1 MAGRSANCESHD
13 CPESGG
19 HNQSPRDAIPRTD
32 PFQTRSPNLKEGK
45 HAPGYHKEIAASRF
59 QLTGSTLA
67 DKGGSSG
74 SIGAVGLLMDC
85 P

>member
-19 HNQSPRDAIPRTD
+19 HNQSPRDAIPRTV
-32 PFQTRSPNLKEGK
+32 PFQTRSTNLKEGK
-45 HAPGYHKEIAASRF
+45 HAPGYRKEIAASRF

-67 DKGGSSG
+67 DEEDQSRG
-74 SIGAVGLLMDC
+74 V
-85 P
+85 